1 MSTPNSSRSDAAERP
16 LRAGETN
23 PGRPQL
29 SRFTNPVPPLSESQ
43 WGLLAVA
50 VLTAL
55 VVSPAFLVDIPA
67 MTDYPNYLA
76 RMHVIVSNRS
86 ANPHPFYETVWSPIP
101 NLAFDLL
108 VPPLAQFIS
117 VAAATKIVFVVSE
130 ILIVTGAVALEF
142 SVKGRHELSGFVAPI
157 VLYSTPFTVGSL
169 NFEFGL
175 GVALWGMAAWIAL
188 RDAGWGKRLV
198 LHSIIVG
205 CLFVSHFLA
214 LGLYGAT
221 VGIYEAHRIWTRG
234 RFDRDA
240 LVTTVVLAT
249 PALLALAVMKLG
261 GGAFGSEIEWS
272 AYTKLPAIM
281 GSLNGYSILAS
292 VITVCVISV
301 VCLEL
306 RRRRVFQVLGP
317 GVWIGLGLLAL
328 FIIFPARLFGSYY
341 ADSRVLTAL
350 IPVMPAFLTLSRAS
364 TQLRAIVASVLSA
377 FAIGSAI
384 IVAWVWYRYEADY
397 ASLLSSFRHIRPEST
412 VLLADNGGSASA
424 LGTTDPFGYAPTLA
438 VHHARAL
445 VPSLFAIPTAQPV
458 KLKDRFQR
466 FSVQHPALYAP
477 VPLHLLTSGVTG
489 NLALSDAKF
498 INNWQRDFEFVY
510 LLGPRH
516 ENPFP
521 NLLSELARGRHF
533 VLYKILKS

>member
-1 MSTPNSSRSDAAERP
+1 MSPRNSSRPDGAERP
-16 LRAGETN
+16 SRAGETSL
-23 PGRPQL
+23 GRPQP
-29 SRFTNPVPPLSESQ
+29 SRFMNPVSRLSESQ
-43 WGLLAVA
+43 WGLIAAALLA
-50 VLTAL
+50 AL
-55 VVSPAFLVDIPA
+55 VVSPALLVDIPA

-117 VAAATKIVFVVSE
+117 VEAATKTVFVVSE

-142 SVKGRHELSGFVAPI
+142 SVKGRHELSGFVSPI

-175 GVALWGMAAWIAL
+175 GVAIWGMAAWIAL
-188 RDAGWGKRLV
+188 RNAAWGKRFV
-198 LHSIIVG
+198 AHSIIVSG
-205 CLFVSHFLA
+205 LFLSHFLT

-221 VGIYEAHRIWTRG
+221 IGLYEAHRIWAGG
-234 RFDRDA
+234 RLDRDG
-240 LVTTVVLAT
+240 LTTIVILAT
-249 PALLALAVMKLG
+249 PALLALTVMKLG

-272 AYTKLPAIM
+272 AYAKLPAIM
-281 GSLNGYSILAS
+281 GSLNGYSVVAS
-292 VITVCVISV
+292 IIIVCAMSV

-306 RRRRVFQVLGP
+306 RRRQALQVSGA
-317 GVWIGLGLLAL
+317 GIWIGLGLLAL
-328 FIIFPARLFGSYY
+328 FIILPARLFGSYY
-341 ADSRVLTAL
+341 VDARVLTGL
-350 IPVMPAFLTLSRAS
+350 IPVMPAFLTFSRAS
-364 TQLRAIVASVLSA
+364 TQLRAVVVSVLSA
-377 FAIGSAI
+377 FAVGSAM
-384 IVAWVWYRYEADY
+384 IVGWVWHAYEADY

-458 KLKDRFQR
+458 RLKDGFQR

-477 VPLHLLTSGVTG
+477 VPLQLLASGVTG
-489 NLALSDAKF
+489 KLALSDAKF
-498 INNWQRDFEFVY
+498 INNWQREFEFVY
-510 LLGPRH
+510 LLGTRH

-521 NLLSELARGRHF
+521 DLLSEVARGRHF